1 MSEPVTNEVL
11 HTDDVAKPHNLTAE
25 EYRAE
30 HERRAAELGDAG
42 LHIIPASYLEGR
54 DEDR

>member
-1 MSEPVTNEVL
+1 MMPDEVL
-11 HTDDVAKPHNLTAE
+11 HTDSVSKPHNLTAA
-25 EYRAE
+25 EYQAE

-42 LHIIPASYLEGR
+42 LHIIPAHYLEGH